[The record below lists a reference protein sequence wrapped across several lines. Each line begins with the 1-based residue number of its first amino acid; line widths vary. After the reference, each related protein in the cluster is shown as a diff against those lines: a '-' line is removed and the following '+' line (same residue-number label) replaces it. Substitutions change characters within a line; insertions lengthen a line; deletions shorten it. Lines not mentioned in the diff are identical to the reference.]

1 MDAAGIQLLVPDNA
15 PDDVKKLVRTMGVA
29 VQEREV
35 IRTESSASTVRAS
48 TGAPVRTMDEEDEED
63 SQMNECEISAA
74 VFDNFDI
81 DNNQVRG
88 GFFSMEFTYQ
98 IICAGMKLYQAGYTK
113 LQFITS
119 PSKMVAKNTNLAK
132 YCVWMDGENDK
143 NWKQTLHTLMGGI
156 PRGKKDINA
165 TVLEGLIDDLL
176 IWYAGETYLEKYFVK
191 FGILRTCKVGR
202 QVSK

>member
-1 MDAAGIQLLVPDNA
+1 
-15 PDDVKKLVRTMGVA
+15 
-29 VQEREV
+29 
-35 IRTESSASTVRAS
+35 
-48 TGAPVRTMDEEDEED
+48 
-63 SQMNECEISAA
+63 
-74 VFDNFDI
+74 
-81 DNNQVRG
+81 
-88 GFFSMEFTYQ
+88 
-98 IICAGMKLYQAGYTK
+98 
-113 LQFITS
+113 
-119 PSKMVAKNTNLAK
+119 MVSKNTNLAK
-132 YCVWMDGENDK
+132 YCIWMDGENDK

>member
-1 MDAAGIQLLVPDNA
+1 MLNAAGIQFVVPNNA
-15 PDDVKKLVRTMGVA
+15 PDDVKKLVQKMGVA

-74 VFDNFDI
+74 VFDHFDI

-98 IICAGMKLYQAGYTK
+98 IICAGMKLYQLGYTK

-119 PSKMVAKNTNLAK
+119 PSKMVSKNTNLAK
-132 YCVWMDGENDK
+132 YSVWKDGDMDK
-143 NWKQTLHTLMGGI
+143 TWKQTLHTLMDGI
-156 PRGKKDINA
+156 P
-165 TVLEGLIDDLL
+165 
-176 IWYAGETYLEKYFVK
+176 
-191 FGILRTCKVGR
+191 
-202 QVSK
+202 